1 MLKKYSELTKEQ
13 KEQIKAMYSDP
24 SVPEAYLYNYDD
36 NGVYHGR
43 QYAPP
48 SGKDEKVGIYGT
60 IVAESTVPPE
70 KPAVV
75 EKIVEEKKPEVVK
88 KVTPK
93 KASKKKR

>member
-13 KEQIKAMYSDP
+13 KIQIGAMYSDP
-24 SVPEAYLYNYDD
+24 SIPEAYLYNFDE
-36 NGVYHGR
+36 NGNYHGR

-48 SGKDEKVGIYGT
+48 SGIDNKVGIYGT
-60 IVAESTVPPE
+60 IVSESTVPPE
-70 KPAVV
+70 KSAVV